1 MIFLT
6 VGTAKFDPLVKV
18 IDRLVGRGVIKER
31 VVAQIGRG
39 QYEPKNM
46 QYFRF
51 IKSLNKAYDAADII
65 VSTGGAGTTIEC
77 VSRGKRLVVVENTT
91 LMEGHQAQLIG
102 EMAKR
107 GHLIW
112 CRDPDSLEDCIEQAR
127 NRTFTPFVSDKP
139 RAHELILKLIGES
152 E

>member
-6 VGTAKFDPLVKV
+6 VGTALFDPLVKV
-18 IDRLVGRGVIKER
+18 MDRLVGDGIIREP

-39 QYEPKNM
+39 QYIPKNM
-46 QYFRF
+46 RYFRF
-51 IKSLNKAYDAADII
+51 ITSLSKAYDAADII

-77 VSRGKRLVVVENTT
+77 VTKGKRLIVVENTT

-112 CRDPDSLEDCIEQAR
+112 CRDPNSLEDCIEEAR
-127 NRTFTPFVSDKP
+127 SKTFEPFKSDKP
-139 RAHELILKLIGES
+139 RVHELILSLLGES
-152 E
+152 M

>member
-6 VGTAKFDPLVKV
+6 VGTAMFDPLVKV
-18 IDRLVGRGVIKER
+18 IDRLVGEGVIKER

-51 IKSLNKAYDAADII
+51 IKSLKKAYDVADII

-102 EMAKR
+102 ELAKR

-112 CRDPDSLEDCIEQAR
+112 CRTPNSLEDCIEQAR
-127 NRTFTPFVSDKP
+127 NRTFTPFVSDRP
-139 RAHELILKLIGES
+139 RAHQLILKLIGES

>member
-1 MIFLT
+1 M
-6 VGTAKFDPLVKV
+6 FDPLVKV
-18 IDRLVGRGVIKER
+18 IDRLVGEGVIKDR

-51 IKSLNKAYDAADII
+51 IKSLKKAYDAADIV

-77 VSRGKRLVVVENTT
+77 VSRGKNLVVVENTT

-102 EMAKR
+102 EMARR

-127 NRTFTPFVSDKP
+127 NKTFTPFVSDQP
-139 RAHELILKLIGES
+139 RAHEYILRLIGES

>member
-1 MIFLT
+1 LIFLT
-6 VGTAKFDPLVKV
+6 VGTAMFDPLVKV
-18 IDRLVGRGVIKER
+18 IDRLVGEGVIKER

-77 VSRGKRLVVVENTT
+77 VSRGKKLVVVENTT

-127 NRTFTPFVSDKP
+127 NRSFTPFVSDRPK
-139 RAHELILKLIGES
+139 AHELILKIIGES
-152 E
+152 D